1 MISRFELQ
9 KKEIDI
15 ETVDDDQSKLEE
27 ELFQTVASSIN
38 KLGQWCIEV
47 EISAHNFKA
56 NEAFTAEK

>member
-15 ETVDDDQSKLEE
+15 ETVDEDQSKLEE
-27 ELFQTVASSIN
+27 ELFQTVTSSIN

-47 EISAHNFKA
+47 GISSHNF
-56 NEAFTAEK
+56 